1 MNDTALNRKSVG
13 GDALSSAP
21 GGPATKV
28 SSQNSP
34 KSTNPRSPMSS
45 AGQRVD
51 AAPLKAQSS
60 ATLSPEKLVNKS
72 SGEILQGVDPNKRE
86 VGNKE
91 REWSVEWVS
100 KLAFKFFCILV
111 SFFLSFL

>member
-1 MNDTALNRKSVG
+1 MNNIALNRKSVG
-13 GDALSSAP
+13 GDAFSSAP

-34 KSTNPRSPMSS
+34 KSPNPRSPMSS

-51 AAPLKAQSS
+51 AAPFKAQSS
-60 ATLSPEKLVNKS
+60 ATLSPEKLINKG
-72 SGEILQGVDPNKRE
+72 SGEIPQGVDPNKRE

-91 REWSVEWVS
+91 LEWLVEWVS
-100 KLAFKFFCILV
+100 KLAFNFFCTY
-111 SFFLSFL
+111 